1 MTGSEL
7 VAISRLLKAT
17 GKAIKQLI
25 NSDEGQ
31 QVISDVK
38 KGAKSVADST
48 IKPAAQKSKEIYSDH
63 VIASEMKKLRKKVDL
78 LMALES
84 RSEEDEGIFISD
96 EEIKKLIPMCNN
108 QVSLYDV
115 LLKYLLMLFA
125 VKSRGM
131 INYIKDITETRT
143 YIDMLFTDMVDES
156 ILNVKTIDEIGT
168 AIRLWIPLVINNDL
182 DKLDEYE
189 ECKKKLKEE
198 KKIKEENEVKQEI
211 KQIKKETPKT
221 SRQELNTQEML
232 LIVGIIVGILILFN
246 V

>member
-108 QVSLYDV
+108 KNDLDDV
-115 LLKYLLMLFA
+115 LLRYLLMSFA
-125 VKSRGM
+125 AKSRGM
-131 INYIKDITETRT
+131 INYIKDITETKT
-143 YIDMLFTDMVDES
+143 YINMVFTDVVDDN
-156 ILNVKTIDEIGT
+156 ILNLKTADEISIV
-168 AIRLWIPLVINNDL
+168 IRLWISGTINNGL
-182 DKLDEYE
+182 DKLEEYE
-189 ECKKKLKEE
+189 KM
-198 KKIKEENEVKQEI
+198 IK
-211 KQIKKETPKT
+211 
-221 SRQELNTQEML
+221 
-232 LIVGIIVGILILFN
+232 
-246 V
+246 